1 MKSVQLALARQD
13 VKERDAAYGWP
24 ADLPKEE
31 IFACLLALNRERS
44 NTQTK

>member
-31 IFACLLALNRERS
+31 IFACLNHERS
-44 NTQTK
+44 TTQTK